1 MTCPSPSPQEGTRAE
16 HAAPGCTRSVL
27 THTPRP
33 GAPSSERLVPGKSQL
48 EGICRAHP
56 EGCQAGQPRGS
67 REPSHVLRPS
77 FREPPGHPG
86 GPAQASPP
94 DSNTS
99 WSGACGSG
107 GAREDPTPTGRQGR
121 RCQLPLQ
128 SSREAL
134 VACTHLFS
142 RVCMHSFTRVCVHS
156 FIRACI
162 PKTHTSTMPH

>member
-1 MTCPSPSPQEGTRAE
+1 M
-16 HAAPGCTRSVL
+16 
-27 THTPRP
+27 
-33 GAPSSERLVPGKSQL
+33 
-48 EGICRAHP
+48 
-56 EGCQAGQPRGS
+56 
-67 REPSHVLRPS
+67 LRPS

-142 RVCMHSFTRVCVHS
+142 RVCMHSFTRVRAFVHPCMHS
-156 FIRACI
+156 ENAHLNYAPLGVNAAAMFLQVPEPQAGGQQ
-162 PKTHTSTMPH
+162 PDTE